1 MTRNWRPIQTTAETN
16 SPQFPYFVLDQMM
29 ASIRVYLLSLSQL
42 IGSCRSRTMMK
53 AVATTFALALLLAS
67 TAPAGAHQIKVGQ
80 LVITH
85 PWIKQSEGQTTAFG
99 CMKIT
104 NTGSTDDRLFGVF
117 VSPHTAAQLVE
128 VTNKG
133 NSSAGAIVIPAGQTV
148 HIHPSS
154 AHMALITVPSPFVE
168 GSEVS
173 GSLTF
178 EKAGAVEIDY
188 EVGD

>member
-1 MTRNWRPIQTTAETN
+1 
-16 SPQFPYFVLDQMM
+16 
-29 ASIRVYLLSLSQL
+29 
-42 IGSCRSRTMMK
+42 MMK
-53 AVATTFALALLLAS
+53 TIISTFALALFLTSAAS
-67 TAPAGAHQIKVGQ
+67 AGAHEIKIGQ

-85 PWIKQSEGQTTAFG
+85 PWIKQTEGQTAAFG

-104 NTGSTDDRLFGVF
+104 NRGSTDERLIGVI
-117 VSPHTAAQLVE
+117 VGPHTAAQLVE

-133 NSSAGAIVIPAGQTV
+133 ESPAGAIVIPAGQTV

-154 AHMALITVPSPFVE
+154 AHMAMINVPSPFVE

-173 GSLTF
+173 GSLIF
-178 EKAGAVEIDY
+178 EKAGVVEIDY